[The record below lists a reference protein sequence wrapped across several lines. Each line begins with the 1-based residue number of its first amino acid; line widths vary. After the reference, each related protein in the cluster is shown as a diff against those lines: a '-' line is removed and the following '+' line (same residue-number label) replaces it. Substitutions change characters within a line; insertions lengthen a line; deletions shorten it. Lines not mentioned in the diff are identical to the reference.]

1 MISRARVP
9 TATEP
14 WLAAAIVAL
23 VGVRVFV
30 AVLLA
35 ASPPTDDPWIE
46 RAETIARSPATPYL
60 HFPLALMPAEAATV
74 RAFGGA
80 GDEAAATRVAILAF
94 AADLAAAAAVA
105 RGWGRRAAAT
115 YLVLGLPLLAIA
127 YLRLDLV
134 AVALAAWAAAM
145 FRKRRD
151 GRFAVLLGLA
161 VWWKLWPI
169 VLAPAAWVGRRRAA
183 LIPAAAVV
191 LTGGAAW
198 FLWGGRDG
206 PVQVLTSRGAVGW
219 AVDGTVGS
227 VVRLLTGD
235 AAIPEAGALRVGAV
249 PLWARAA
256 SFIALV
262 AVELAIWRDAARDP
276 DREQFGATAVA
287 SIAALLAL
295 APVSPTLAAAWVVP
309 FVAVAMASDREE
321 RRVGVLA
328 TGAIVLSG
336 LLTLREPD
344 AQSTVLTLV
353 ALARNLLWIAVV
365 ASWLTRPIARRAFAR

>member
-1 MISRARVP
+1 MTTRARVP
-9 TATEP
+9 TAPEP

-30 AVLLA
+30 AVLLV

-60 HFPLALMPAEAATV
+60 HFPLALMPAEGATV
-74 RAFGGA
+74 RALGGA
-80 GDEAAATRVAILAF
+80 GDEATATRVAILAF

-134 AVALAAWAAAM
+134 AVALAAWAAAT
-145 FRKRRD
+145 FRERRD
-151 GRFAVLLGLA
+151 GPFAVLLGLA

-191 LTGGAAW
+191 LIGGAAW

-235 AAIPEAGALRVGAV
+235 AAIPEAGALRVGAI

-256 SFIALV
+256 SFVALV

-276 DREQFGATAVA
+276 DREPFGATAVA

-309 FVAVAMASDREE
+309 FAAVAMASDREE

-336 LLTLREPD
+336 LLTLRGPD

-353 ALARNLLWIAVV
+353 ALARNLLWIGVV
-365 ASWLTRPIARRAFAR
+365 ASWLTRPISRRAFAR